1 MVSVEGR
8 MGMRIWRLL
17 TFALLVVCSAVGAS
31 SARAQWPERPITLVV
46 PFAPGG
52 ATDVMGRLLAQ
63 FMSERLGKPVVVEN
77 RPGANTTVG
86 TAHVAKS
93 EPDGYTILIASP
105 SSLVVAPMLQ
115 RVRYDPITDFE
126 RISIFGEG
134 TFLFGAA
141 PSVPAKTLPEFY
153 AAAKASSQEF
163 NYASVGSGS
172 ITHIMM
178 EWASER
184 MGVRMHHVP
193 YNGSGGRAVGSLLT
207 GDVQAYLGTSGEL
220 TTYIG
225 RDQIR
230 ILAVS
235 SSARLSAYPDIPTVA
250 ETVPGFSLAS
260 WNGIVAPK
268 GTPQK
273 IIDRLVHLVKEASED
288 PKIRARLE
296 AVGITPIGSTPNDFV
311 RTMQSDQLKFR
322 DAIIAAKLKTA
333 GEIRLI
339 SGPKDK

>member
-1 MVSVEGR
+1 VQL
-8 MGMRIWRLL
+8 WRLL
-17 TFALLVVCSAVGAS
+17 TCVLLVVCCAVGAS

-52 ATDVMGRLLAQ
+52 ATDVMGRLLGQ
-63 FMSERLGKPVVVEN
+63 FMSERLGKPVIIEN

-86 TAHVAKS
+86 TAYVAKS
-93 EPDGYTILIASP
+93 ESDGYTILIASP

-115 RVRYDPITDFE
+115 RVRYDPIADFE

-134 TFLFGAA
+134 TFLLGVAT
-141 PSVPAKTLPEFY
+141 SVPAKTLSEFY
-153 AAAKASSQEF
+153 VAAKGSAQEF

-178 EWASER
+178 EWANDR
-184 MGVRMHHVP
+184 MGVRMNHVP
-193 YNGSGGRAVGSLLT
+193 YNGSAGRAVGSLLS

-220 TTYIG
+220 TSYIG
-225 RDQIR
+225 GDKIR
-230 ILAVS
+230 ILGVS
-235 SSARLSAYPDIPTVA
+235 SSARLPAYPDIPTIG

-273 IIDRLVHLVKEASED
+273 IVDRLVHLVKEAAED
-288 PKIRARLE
+288 PKVRAQLE
-296 AVGITPIGSTPNDFV
+296 SLGITAIGSTPNDFA
-311 RTMQSDQLKFR
+311 RTMESDQLKFR
-322 DAIIAAKLKTA
+322 DAIVAAKLKTA
-333 GEIRLI
+333 AEIRLI
-339 SGPKDK
+339 PGPKAK